1 MKIGILLTVYNCEK
15 YIKDCLDPWFELKD
29 EHDIVIS
36 ANSGMFSD
44 YYTLGIPFRNQETL
58 KILSEYDID
67 FLITTKG
74 KNLLGEDES
83 RNLCLNFLNKQK
95 CDLIWVLD
103 GDECYTKEQILNIID
118 FINNNPE
125 NDWYSVNFK
134 NLTLNENLFQDY
146 THERIIRTD
155 RHGGMNS
162 FYFDNQFTYN
172 NGLPLSSANGIE
184 IPKNLAY
191 IKHNSWLSNDIRSKD
206 KIMYQRF
213 RYCGPDGAIPV
224 ELRCTYNWN
233 IEEDKLEFSEDF
245 HKGRGIEMP
254 CLHESLSVFSHEFTL
269 NFTRSDNAFK
279 ITKVQKEMNLA
290 FEIYN
295 SDNNFLIYK
304 THISVGRNINYFMA
318 PSYNPEDSFNS
329 FLIKAYENDILIHE
343 EKIHIKYGRN

>member
-1 MKIGILLTVYNCEK
+1 MKIGVLLTVYNCEK
-15 YIKDCLDPWFELKD
+15 YIKDCLDPWFELK
-29 EHDIVIS
+29 ENNDIVIS

-95 CDLIWVLD
+95 CDIIWVLD

-118 FINNNPE
+118 FINNNPDS
-125 NDWYSVNFK
+125 DWYSVNFK
-134 NLTLNENLFQDY
+134 NLTIDENLFQDY

-162 FYFDNQFTYN
+162 FYFDNEFTYN
-172 NGLPLSSANGIE
+172 NGLPFKSANGLE
-184 IPKNLAY
+184 VPKNVAH

-206 KIMYQRF
+206 KITYQRF
-213 RYCGPDGAIPV
+213 RYCGPDGSLPV

-233 IEEDKLEFSEDF
+233 DEKNKLEFSEDF
-245 HKGRGIEMP
+245 HKGRGMDIP
-254 CLHESLSVFSHEFTL
+254 CLHEEVSVFSHDFTL
-269 NFTRSDNAFK
+269 NYTRHENSFK
-279 ITKVQKEMNLA
+279 ITKVQREMDLV

-295 SDNNFLIYK
+295 SDNNSLIYK
-304 THISVGRNINYFMA
+304 TQISVGKYVNYFMA
-318 PSYNPEDSFNS
+318 PSYKPEDSFNS
-329 FLIKAYENDILIHE
+329 FLVKTYENDVLIHE
-343 EKIHIKYGRN
+343 EKIHLKYGRD